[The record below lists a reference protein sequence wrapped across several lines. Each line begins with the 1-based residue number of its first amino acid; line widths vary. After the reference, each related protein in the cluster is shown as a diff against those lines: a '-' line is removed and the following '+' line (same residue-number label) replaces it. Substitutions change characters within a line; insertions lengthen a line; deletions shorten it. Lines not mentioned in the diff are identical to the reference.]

1 MGRLILPDQG
11 AIYLDANCLIY
22 SVEHIEPYCTLLEPV
37 WRRGGILTSELTR
50 LEVLVKPFQAEDVER
65 QNTYRELL
73 KAPEVECLPLTADIL
88 EQAARLR
95 AATGIKTPDAIHAAS
110 ALLRNAAL
118 LLSNDKGFQKVPA
131 LSLSFVYL
139 RDLVSS

>member
-1 MGRLILPDQG
+1 MGRLTLPDQG
-11 AIYLDANCLIY
+11 AIYLDANCFIY
-22 SVEHIEPYCTLLEPV
+22 SVEEIEPYRTLLEPV
-37 WRRGGILTSELTR
+37 WRRGGIVTSDLTL
-50 LEVLVKPFQAEDVER
+50 LEVLVKPLQAADVAR

-73 KAPEVECLPLTADIL
+73 AAPEVERLPLTTEVL

-110 ALLRNAAL
+110 ALLRNASL
-118 LLSNDKGFQKVPA
+118 LLSNDKGFQKIPA
-131 LSLSFVYL
+131 LSFIYL

>member
-1 MGRLILPDQG
+1 MGRLTLPDQG
-11 AIYLDANCLIY
+11 AIYLDANCFIY
-22 SVEHIEPYCTLLEPV
+22 SVEEIEPYRTLLEPV
-37 WRRGGILTSELTR
+37 WRRGGIVTSDLTL
-50 LEVLVKPFQAEDVER
+50 LEVLVKPLQAANVAR

-73 KAPEVECLPLTADIL
+73 AAPEVERLPLTTEVL

-110 ALLRNAAL
+110 ALLRNASL
-118 LLSNDKGFQKVPA
+118 LLSNDKGFQKIPA
-131 LSLSFVYL
+131 LSFIYL